1 MEANVLEE
9 KKTILS
15 HRIIIENRQTG
26 MVTGVRDVYSFHE
39 GEILLDT
46 EGGKLYVKG
55 EMLHVKRL
63 NLEKGEADIEG
74 KISSFSYLSKNTD
87 KKEESLLKRMFR

>member
-1 MEANVLEE
+1 MEE

-46 EGGKLYVKG
+46 EGGKLSVKG
-55 EMLHVKRL
+55 KCFM
-63 NLEKGEADIEG
+63 
-74 KISSFSYLSKNTD
+74 
-87 KKEESLLKRMFR
+87 